1 MKPKH
6 LSLFATLVV
15 ACGSLLGT
23 SLAYDFDDQNL
34 FFEEEDVPHFIGE
47 FEAQDSTIPTSLTI
61 YYRMNIPDY
70 TEKRFWLWAGGQDGV
85 EVEADGIHE
94 DYGMYVVI
102 YPSEWPAH
110 STFNFIIKNVGT
122 WQGQSLDTPINYAD
136 YTFAEDGS
144 LTVWCLEGVGG
155 AIEVYSSYEETLGA
169 RLTSYEFSDWKTI
182 HVEGDGTVNSYK
194 LYALTASYYRLN
206 ADMQRTRYENFVI
219 KTGQPVEET
228 YVSEGTGPDGTDET
242 VYAWDI
248 ELPTTIRPNI
258 VFQLAVI
265 FDDNLERTR
274 VYNVSLE
281 PLYNTPRFEEF
292 YTYDGDDLGVT
303 YSPTQTTFKL
313 WAPTAALVELRLYR
327 RGTPSYIEDL
337 AGDNYLSYSM
347 YISDGGVWQTTVTA
361 DDEGD
366 LNGRYYTYNVINV
379 NGNNEVVDPYARSA
393 GINGIRGMIL
403 DLDSTDPEGWDEVP
417 EVWDGVEG
425 YDITDR
431 RELSIYEIHIRDL
444 TMDDTWNGESP
455 RGTFPAFYEKG
466 TTYTQDGVTVKTG
479 FDHIEELGVNALQ
492 ILPFFDQDNGEID
505 VKFNWGYN
513 PLNYN
518 VVEGGYSSDPYNGEV
533 RVTEFKTLVKKYAQN
548 ANHTRIIMDVVY
560 NHVSSVS
567 SNNLNKIMPRYY
579 FRTNEEGFY
588 TDGAGC
594 GNEVKTEAT
603 MASKFIVDSVVYWA
617 SEYKIKGFRF
627 DLMGLIDTG
636 TMDKVRKALYEVD
649 PDIVVYGE
657 GWTSGGY
664 NGEAGTKG
672 TDTAAAYSDLY
683 PTEENP
689 STVGGFN
696 DGGRNAIRGGNDFGY
711 GTNVPYPGY
720 GFISQGTSDVAGK
733 ANEVV
738 QMLQGVNSYGG
749 YSNAVQTVNYAS
761 CHDNYTAWDQLNYT
775 LKETDELTPGPEY
788 EPNPELVAT
797 ASVAV
802 HAAVMFS
809 QGVAFMQSGEEIFR
823 SKALVMN
830 DDPDNPDNDAIPYP
844 DLPSYRDPN
853 APDYEPGPVCTP
865 EVRMYGKIISHNS
878 YRSSDL
884 CNAFQY
890 DRKISITDNNGVEH
904 NMLPYFEKFVEMIR
918 VRKEIITKTL
928 INFPDN
934 TSLTKGWQTDS
945 GSTAFG
951 FCTERTSG
959 GNYYIAFSG
968 RADTNSVS
976 MDMDPST
983 LVFNSRID
991 GKADCASMERYQLL
1005 MFAYGY

>member
-6 LSLFATLVV
+6 FSLFATFFV
-15 ACGSLLGT
+15 AVGSLLGT
-23 SLAYDFDDQNL
+23 SLNFD
-34 FFEEEDVPHFIGE
+34 FEEDNSLIYDDTSSHFVGVE
-47 FEAQDSTIPTSLTI
+47 KAPEGAIPTSLTI
-61 YYRMNIPDY
+61 YYRMNIPNY
-70 TEKRFWLWAGGQDGV
+70 NEKRFWLWAGGQDGV
-85 EVEADGIHE
+85 ELEADGVDE
-94 DYGMYVVI
+94 NYGMYVTI
-102 YPSEWPAH
+102 NPADWPAH
-110 STFNFIIKNVGT
+110 NTFNFIIKNIGT
-122 WQGQSLDTPINYAD
+122 WQGQTLDTAITYAD
-136 YTFAEDGS
+136 YEFDENGALS
-144 LTVWCLEGVGG
+144 VWCIEGVGG
-155 AIEVYSSYEETLGA
+155 QVEVYSTYEETLGA
-169 RLTSYEFSDWKTI
+169 RLLSYEFINWTTI
-182 HVEGDGTVNSYK
+182 EVRGEGPVLSYK
-194 LYALTASYYRLN
+194 LYALTAAYYRLN
-206 ADMQRTRYENFVI
+206 ADLQRQRYENYLI
-219 KTGQPVEET
+219 KTGEPEET
-228 YVSEGTGPDGTDET
+228 VEGDEYVWT
-242 VYAWDI
+242 I
-248 ELPTTIRPNI
+248 EFPVPVRPNV
-258 VFQLAVI
+258 VFQLNVV
-265 FDDNLERTR
+265 FDDHPDRTR
-274 VYNVSLE
+274 VYNVSAE
-281 PLYNTPRFEEF
+281 PLYKTPRFEEF
-292 YTYDGDDLGVT
+292 YTYDGDLGVAYT
-303 YSPTQTTFKL
+303 STASTFRL
-313 WAPTAALVELRLYR
+313 WAPTAALVQLRIYR
-327 RGTPSYIEDL
+327 RGTPTYIDEETGVD
-337 AGDNYLSYSM
+337 ACAVYDM
-347 YISDGGVWQTTVTA
+347 HITPGGVWETTVTEE
-361 DDEGD
+361 DEGD
-366 LNGRYYTYNVINV
+366 LNGKYYTYYVINAV
-379 NGNNEVVDPYARSA
+379 GNNEVVDPYARSA
-393 GINGIRGMIL
+393 GVNGIRGMIL
-403 DLDSTDPEGWDEVP
+403 DLDSTDPEGWEEVP

-444 TMDDTWNGESP
+444 TMDDTWNGKSP

-518 VVEGGYSSDPYNGEV
+518 VLEGGYSTDPYDGAV
-533 RVTEFKTLVKKYAQN
+533 RVEEFKTLVKEYAQN
-548 ANHTRIIMDVVY
+548 ANHTRVIMDVVY

-617 SEYKIKGFRF
+617 SEFKIKGFRF

-657 GWTSGGY
+657 GWTAGGY

-720 GFISQGTSDVAGK
+720 GFISQGASDVAGK

-749 YSNAVQTVNYAS
+749 YSNAVQTLNYAS

-775 LKETDELTPGPEY
+775 LKETDELTPGPED

-823 SKALVMN
+823 SKVLVMN

-890 DRKISITDNNGVEH
+890 DRKISITDYNGVKH
-904 NMLPYFEKFVEMIR
+904 NMLPYFEKFQEMIQ
-918 VRKEIITKTL
+918 VRKEIIHQTL
-928 INFPDN
+928 IDFPDN
-934 TSLTKGWQTDS
+934 TSITKGWQTDS

-951 FCTERTSG
+951 FCTERTTG

-968 RADTNSVS
+968 RADNNSVS
-976 MDMDPST
+976 MDMEPST

-991 GKADCASMERYQLL
+991 GIANCASMERYQLL
-1005 MFAYGY
+1005 MYAYGY